1 MVVFGLGT
9 IYSFFYIF
17 IFYNKN
23 KSLKIIFKMHIS
35 IFLIK
40 NMSLAGKNRAL
51 DNLLNLGGKS
61 TGYKNPT
68 CKPTKMSEI
77 I

>member
-1 MVVFGLGT
+1 
-9 IYSFFYIF
+9 
-17 IFYNKN
+17 
-23 KSLKIIFKMHIS
+23 MHIS

-40 NMSLAGKNRAL
+40 NMSLAGKNRRL
-51 DNLLNLGGKS
+51 DNLLNLGGRF

-68 CKPTKMSEI
+68 CKHTKMSEI